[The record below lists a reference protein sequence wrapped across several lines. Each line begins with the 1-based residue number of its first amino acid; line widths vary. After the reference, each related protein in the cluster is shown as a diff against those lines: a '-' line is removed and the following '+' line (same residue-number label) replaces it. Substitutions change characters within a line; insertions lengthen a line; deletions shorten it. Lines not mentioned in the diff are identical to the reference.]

1 MRRWFLARNRLTLFE
16 GLRWGLGRL
25 AFGGSPRSSSH
36 IACRLV
42 NSLGTRSRFRLVR
55 GLFCRSSGR
64 LVVGLRTGSRSG
76 IGSRDMLV
84 HGRFDRRPGSLGSAW
99 SQVEVFEVET

>member
-1 MRRWFLARNRLTLFE
+1 M
-16 GLRWGLGRL
+16 
-25 AFGGSPRSSSH
+25 SSRH
-36 IACRLV
+36 VACRLI
-42 NSLGTRSRFRLVR
+42 NSLGTLSRFRLVR
-55 GLFCRSSGR
+55 VLFRHSYGR

-76 IGSRDMLV
+76 IGPRDRSV